1 MGWGPIALIAT
12 VVAAALLVSG
22 CGGGSDDSSS
32 VSSLSKKA
40 FIVKADAI
48 CQKGS
53 ERMQAELFKVL
64 RKDKVNGKLKKPSLA
79 DNEKFIVT
87 VLVPSLKREIA
98 ELKALGAP
106 EGDEERVDAIV
117 AALEEGLETA
127 EGNPEAVAAG
137 SSDMVFGIPSRL
149 AGEYGLA
156 VCGSR

>member
-1 MGWGPIALIAT
+1 MGRGPIVLIAA
-12 VVAAALLVSG
+12 VVAALLVAG

-32 VSSLSKKA
+32 SANSPSKKE
-40 FIVKADAI
+40 FTVKADAI
-48 CQKGS
+48 CQKAS
-53 ERMQAELFKVL
+53 ERMQAQLFKVL

-79 DNEKFIVT
+79 DNKKFIVA
-87 VLVPSLKREIA
+87 VLIPSLKQEIS

-117 AALEEGLETA
+117 EALEEGLETA

-137 SSDMVFGIPSRL
+137 SSDMVFGIASRL
-149 AGEYGLA
+149 AGEYGLQ

>member
-1 MGWGPIALIAT
+1 MGRGPIALIAA
-12 VVAAALLVSG
+12 VIAAAIIGAG

-32 VSSLSKKA
+32 VSSISKKA

-48 CQKGS
+48 CQKSS
-53 ERMQAELFKVL
+53 ERMQAQLFKVL

-87 VLVPSLKREIA
+87 VLVPSLKQEIG

-106 EGDEERVDAIV
+106 EGDEERVGEIV
-117 AALEEGLETA
+117 KALEEGLETA
-127 EGNPEAVAAG
+127 EADPEGVAAG

-149 AGEYGLA
+149 AGEYGLE